1 MKNRILAFLF
11 IVPLLCTCTRKV
23 TGPVGEPA
31 ASFQIVS
38 CDEVDDF
45 LAEGPSSLV
54 KPHGYYTCACP
65 SETSDMIT
73 IIVYLAEEAW
83 LDVIIRNATGYD
95 LRNYSGQYGPG
106 AVEIKWDR
114 KSKKGKTVKPGIY
127 IIHVAIRKGYEA
139 DAVMLLE

>member
-1 MKNRILAFLF
+1 MGTRILAFLF

-23 TGPVGEPA
+23 ADPVGKPDN
-31 ASFQIVS
+31 SFQIVS

-45 LAEGPSSLV
+45 FAAGPNSLA
-54 KPHGYYTCACP
+54 KPHGYYACACP

-73 IIVYLAEEAW
+73 IIVYLAEEVW

-95 LRNYSGQYGPG
+95 LRNYSGEYGPG

-127 IIHVAIRKGYEA
+127 IVHLAIRNGYEA
-139 DAVMLLE
+139 DAVVFLE